1 MPAVTPGS
9 AQGPDEVPYA
19 ELLRA
24 LRRFLRTEGERYL
37 DDPNVASVG
46 IGPKVTDGCR
56 TPELSVQFVVEEK
69 LADPGDLAARGTTP
83 VPDAITI
90 AGIRVPTDVLECTG
104 APAGRAGPAG
114 RRSRTTPWAASRP
127 GDGLPSAG

>member
-1 MPAVTPGS
+1 MPGGTPGS

-46 IGPKVTDGCR
+46 IGHKVTDGRR

-69 LADPGDLAARGTTP
+69 LTDPGDLAARGTTP

-90 AGIRVPTDVLECTG
+90 AGIRVPTDVLERTG
-104 APAGRAGPAG
+104 
-114 RRSRTTPWAASRP
+114 
-127 GDGLPSAG
+127 

>member
-1 MPAVTPGS
+1 MPGQPAGS
-9 AQGPDEVPYA
+9 DQGPDEVPYA

-46 IGPKVTDGCR
+46 IGPKVTDGRR

-69 LADPGDLAARGTTP
+69 LADPVDLAARGTTP
-83 VPDAITI
+83 VPAAITI
-90 AGIRVPTDVLECTG
+90 AGIRVPTDVLERTG
-104 APAGRAGPAG
+104 
-114 RRSRTTPWAASRP
+114 
-127 GDGLPSAG
+127 

>member
-1 MPAVTPGS
+1 MPGETPGS
-9 AQGPDEVPYA
+9 ARGPGEVPYE

-24 LRRFLRTEGERYL
+24 LRRFLRTEGERFL
-37 DDPNVASVG
+37 VDPNVASVG
-46 IGPKVTDGCR
+46 IGPKETAGRR

-90 AGIRVPTDVLECTG
+90 AGIRVPTDVLERTG
-104 APAGRAGPAG
+104 
-114 RRSRTTPWAASRP
+114 
-127 GDGLPSAG
+127 

>member
-1 MPAVTPGS
+1 MPGQPTGS
-9 AQGPDEVPYA
+9 DQGPDEVPYP

-46 IGPKVTDGCR
+46 IGHKVTDGRR

-90 AGIRVPTDVLECTG
+90 AGIRVPTDVLERTG
-104 APAGRAGPAG
+104 
-114 RRSRTTPWAASRP
+114 
-127 GDGLPSAG
+127 